1 MGQPM
6 FPAVPSRPARVRQF
20 YITSDE
26 PTNTILVTGPPEIIA
41 KAKDIVEN
49 RLDKPNPDV
58 KNPQP
63 ILTGPPSFENI
74 PAAQR
79 QRGRVRQGFAGHL
92 PRHVHAAHLVG
103 WPQRPPRL
111 RLPRGHGSDQEVH
124 PAI

>member
-1 MGQPM
+1 MAEPTPMGQPP

-26 PTNTILVTGPPEIIA
+26 PTNTIFVTGPPEIIA

-74 PAAQR
+74 PVSGGTADA
-79 QRGRVRQGFAGHL
+79 VAK
-92 PRHVHAAHLVG
+92 
-103 WPQRPPRL
+103 
-111 RLPRGHGSDQEVH
+111 
-124 PAI
+124 